1 MSLKKYVDIK
11 HLESITETRSY
22 FKFIKNSK
30 SMKAG
35 FILLAVLA
43 WACQAF
49 DLSTL
54 IPESSKKRVKQSF
67 KRFDKDKDGYLTV

>member
-1 MSLKKYVDIK
+1 MNAV
-11 HLESITETRSY
+11 
-22 FKFIKNSK
+22 
-30 SMKAG
+30 

-43 WACQAF
+43 WACHAF